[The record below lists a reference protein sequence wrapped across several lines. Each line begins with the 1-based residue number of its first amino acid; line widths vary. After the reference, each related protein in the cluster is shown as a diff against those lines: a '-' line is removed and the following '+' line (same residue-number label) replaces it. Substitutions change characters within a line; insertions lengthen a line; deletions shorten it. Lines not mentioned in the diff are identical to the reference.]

1 MNKCD
6 LSSKKSCNFLTLRH
20 STLFVIILIL
30 GFLFMEERFRDYS
43 VLHEELSEKLSFW
56 IERAKSNLSRI
67 YGGNKVKASINNH
80 IDSTKSSK
88 LILPGKERE
97 VYREKKIIDY
107 GKILARLDV
116 VRRLLESNNYQ
127 AEPE

>member
-1 MNKCD
+1 
-6 LSSKKSCNFLTLRH
+6 
-20 STLFVIILIL
+20 
-30 GFLFMEERFRDYS
+30 MEERFRDYS
-43 VLHEELSEKLSFW
+43 VLHEELSEKVSFW
-56 IERAKSNLSRI
+56 IERAKSHLNRI